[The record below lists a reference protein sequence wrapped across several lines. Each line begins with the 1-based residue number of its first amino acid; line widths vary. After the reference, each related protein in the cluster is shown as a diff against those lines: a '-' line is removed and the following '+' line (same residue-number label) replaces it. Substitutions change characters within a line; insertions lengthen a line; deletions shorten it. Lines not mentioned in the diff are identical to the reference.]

1 MQIKTATDEKFF
13 LVGNELKEIR
23 ETQNQ
28 MIETQNKNW
37 AIIEE
42 QFKVFEGNFHILRDC
57 TQMLFSNQ
65 QLNFNFDTAAS
76 LLSMLYADVKS
87 YRTALYTYRMN
98 VLNAIPTLLQQHL
111 PMSLVPKE
119 SLLAILKSVAAD
131 QSLSGSRLSLAIPP
145 TDLLSYYDAKLLRD
159 VVTLDEGLVLTLA
172 IPLASR
178 QTVFSTY
185 PAQIVPMPQPEP
197 RMAIRWVIEAP
208 YLAISEGQMESVTL
222 SKDQFEACL
231 GSARYRICHETI
243 ATQTNHPSCLATLFV
258 SSTLKA
264 AETCDTEVFYLP
276 TQANAANLG
285 YGIWLITSA
294 SDSYEMREY
303 SLDSVHKSWNRI
315 IPGCKIC
322 IITVEC
328 NYQIIVGE
336 NLKIRSDLESC
347 DRVEAKLIDVKLPDP
362 LEHLMSEI
370 PQIDQMPYFE
380 SRTTAGV
387 ELLRKVRAE
396 LIRSPKIKSSDDLVQ
411 IARPITADMR
421 KLKPTLVSE
430 FKEYVPLKL
439 SLSLTVI
446 VFIGNI
452 ILHILFLYL
461 YHRFKIIRKFVPSF
475 LKSKNDDIGV
485 KPVISVKDNIAAD
498 AIPQKWKDNYHI
510 LTEATR
516 PRSKSRSR
524 TSLST
529 LNKNV
534 ESNSDPCL
542 SQTCSQR
549 IETDL

>member
-1 MQIKTATDEKFF
+1 MEADAVSGIFGSCQDRAKENAANIDRLYSFTSSLTDYVMQIKTGTDEKFF

-42 QFKVFEGNFHILRDC
+42 QIKVFEGNFHILRDC

-76 LLSMLYADVKS
+76 LLSILYADVKS

-172 IPLASR
+172 IPSASR

-185 PAQIVPMPQPEP
+185 QAQIIPMPQPEP

-208 YLAISEGQMESVTL
+208 YLAISEDQMESVTL

-294 SDSYEMREY
+294 SDAYEMREY

-396 LIRSPKIKSSDDLVQ
+396 LIRSPKKKSSDDLVQ

-421 KLKPTLVSE
+421 TLKPTLVSE

-452 ILHILFLYL
+452 ILHILFL
-461 YHRFKIIRKFVPSF
+461 
-475 LKSKNDDIGV
+475 
-485 KPVISVKDNIAAD
+485 
-498 AIPQKWKDNYHI
+498 
-510 LTEATR
+510 
-516 PRSKSRSR
+516 
-524 TSLST
+524 
-529 LNKNV
+529 
-534 ESNSDPCL
+534 
-542 SQTCSQR
+542 
-549 IETDL
+549 

>member
-1 MQIKTATDEKFF
+1 M
-13 LVGNELKEIR
+13 
-23 ETQNQ
+23 
-28 MIETQNKNW
+28 
-37 AIIEE
+37 
-42 QFKVFEGNFHILRDC
+42 
-57 TQMLFSNQ
+57 
-65 QLNFNFDTAAS
+65 
-76 LLSMLYADVKS
+76 
-87 YRTALYTYRMN
+87 
-98 VLNAIPTLLQQHL
+98 
-111 PMSLVPKE
+111 
-119 SLLAILKSVAAD
+119 
-131 QSLSGSRLSLAIPP
+131 
-145 TDLLSYYDAKLLRD
+145 
-159 VVTLDEGLVLTLA
+159 
-172 IPLASR
+172 
-178 QTVFSTY
+178 
-185 PAQIVPMPQPEP
+185 
-197 RMAIRWVIEAP
+197 
-208 YLAISEGQMESVTL
+208 
-222 SKDQFEACL
+222 
-231 GSARYRICHETI
+231 
-243 ATQTNHPSCLATLFV
+243 ATLFV

-294 SDSYEMREY
+294 SDAYEMREY

-328 NYQIIVGE
+328 NYQIIIGE
-336 NLKIRSDLESC
+336 ILKIRSDLESC

-370 PQIDQMPYFE
+370 PQIDQMSYFN

-396 LIRSPKIKSSDDLVQ
+396 LIRSPKIKSSDDLVVQ

-421 KLKPTLVSE
+421 TLKPTLVSE
-430 FKEYVPLKL
+430 FKEYVPLKM

-452 ILHILFLYL
+452 ILYILFLYL

-475 LKSKNDDIGV
+475 LKSQNDDIAV
-485 KPVISVKDNIAAD
+485 KPVISVKDNITAD
-498 AIPQKWKDNYHI
+498 AIPQKWKENYHI
-510 LTEATR
+510 LTEATK

-529 LNKNV
+529 LNKTV
-534 ESNSDPCL
+534 ESNSNPCL